1 MSHKK
6 HPHPHGPDGPDGP
19 PQDGAPGPA
28 PDDKAPAGMAA
39 AADDPLAAKTRECR
53 DLVDSLQRLGA
64 EYANYQKRMARMM
77 EEAEK
82 QAGRNLV
89 MDLLPVIDNFERAL
103 ASARSEADFKAL
115 RDGVQLVH
123 DQILG
128 VLSKH
133 GVTQVSGHGEE
144 FDPEHH
150 EAVAQLPSGEHD
162 AGKVSEVVQKGYRMD
177 GRTIRAS
184 RVVISS
190 GPPAKPDEK
199 PAPTDDDSAEEGSA

>member
-6 HPHPHGPDGPDGP
+6 HPHEHEPDGRP
-19 PQDGAPGPA
+19 PEGVPSPEGQPA
-28 PDDKAPAGMAA
+28 PAPAREAPAA
-39 AADDPLAAKTRECR
+39 EPPPARSREQE
-53 DLVDSLQRLGA
+53 LVDSLQRLGA
-64 EYANYQKRMARMM
+64 EYSNYQKRMAHQM
-77 EEAEK
+77 EDAEK
-82 QAGRNLV
+82 FACRSLV

-103 ASARSEADFKAL
+103 AAAKSEADFKAL

-123 DQILG
+123 DQVLG

-162 AGKVSEVVQKGYRMD
+162 AGKVSEVVQKGYKMN

-190 GPPAKPDEK
+190 GPPAAPDVKPEPADDE
-199 PAPTDDDSAEEGSA
+199 PDEEGSA